1 MLKHHHHG
9 VVGDVYHGVVGD
21 VYHGVVG
28 DVCHGV
34 VGDVCL
40 PIHDV
45 HCVLVPVDIM
55 YRVDPDLH
63 RISNSLDVDPV
74 QKNADF

>member
-1 MLKHHHHG
+1 MKDKEAEEDEEGMLERH
-9 VVGDVYHGVVGD
+9 
-21 VYHGVVG
+21 
-28 DVCHGV
+28 HGV